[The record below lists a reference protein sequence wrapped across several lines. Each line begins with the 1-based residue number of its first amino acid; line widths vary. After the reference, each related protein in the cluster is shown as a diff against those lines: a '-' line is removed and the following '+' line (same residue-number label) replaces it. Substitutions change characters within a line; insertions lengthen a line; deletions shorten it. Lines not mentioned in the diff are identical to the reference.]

1 MRKIVTLL
9 SRLFILT
16 NLGEKD
22 KKRRQQRS
30 LFMNNKK
37 RWISK
42 TAMALGVLTMT
53 GAAGVVD
60 VVYAAPPAQNI
71 SGNPVSDNTSDRSIT
86 VWKYEINSASEL
98 GGRGDGESLDP
109 STAPDLTGKKVMKD
123 VNFEIIK
130 VEAIGNASLTNPLKQ
145 VEGTDW
151 QVDTS
156 FTAIQGK
163 TDANGKLTFDVG
175 TGKTADGI
183 YLVREIKDSVT
194 GDYTYTDAN
203 GDTKK
208 INKPMDPFFVHL
220 PQTKRDDTGKLI
232 YDVHVYP
239 KNIVTDT
246 ELDKTVEGGK
256 GYSIKAGN
264 SFQWEATTKL
274 PDGLYFKADK
284 DMIITDVVDPDD
296 HDKKLPNINV
306 SAGDEVYANYFE
318 VSDSINENLLLED
331 VEVYVIDKT
340 GTPVKLTNGTEY
352 EVTLN
357 GTKVNAPNKV
367 EELTTGAAKEVVVS
381 LTDAGKKK
389 VTVDE
394 DSDIQVV
401 YKVTTDKDF
410 NGTITNEFKVDYLI
424 PGQAP
429 VTETSDKPEYF
440 NGGFDIEK
448 TDEAKKVLAD
458 AEFHIAVSEDD
469 AKAKKFLAS
478 DGKSYTLNDDGTTT
492 PVLPTGVSLLKATSD
507 STGKAEFNGLELEWF
522 TDSDGDGKQD
532 PSIASEATWA
542 KDKIEKKYWVVETK
556 APNGYELIK
565 DPVEV
570 TVTLDT
576 AEDTEVELDIVNRK
590 KTDLPFTGGTGM
602 TLMIVIAL
610 GAITVGTA
618 TMVIEKRRRQA

>member
-1 MRKIVTLL
+1 MAAIIFLL
-9 SRLFILT
+9 LILA
-16 NLGEKD
+16 NSVKKD
-22 KKRRQQRS
+22 KENEKEHI
-30 LFMNNKK
+30 MNKK
-37 RWISK
+37 WISK
-42 TAMALGVLTMT
+42 AAMTLGVLTMM
-53 GAAGVVD
+53 GAAGTGIVD
-60 VVYAAPPAQNI
+60 TAFAEDHNI
-71 SGNPVSDNTSDRSIT
+71 SGNPVSDNTSGRSIT
-86 VWKYEINSASEL
+86 IWKYEINSAAEL
-98 GGRGDGESLDP
+98 GERGDGTNPDVSK
-109 STAPDLTGKKVMKD
+109 APDLNGKKLMKD

-130 VEAIGNASLTNPLKQ
+130 VKPKGNASLTDPLKQ
-145 VEGTDW
+145 VEGIDW
-151 QVDTS
+151 EVDTT
-156 FTAIQGK
+156 FTAMTGK
-163 TDANGKLTFDVG
+163 TDAGGKLTFDVG
-175 TGKTADGI
+175 TGKAADGI

-203 GDTKK
+203 GETKK
-208 INKPMDPFFVHL
+208 INKPMDPFYVHL

-246 ELDKTVEGGK
+246 ELDKTIEGGK

-264 SFQWEATTKL
+264 SFQWEATTKF
-274 PDGLYFKADK
+274 PSGLYFKADK
-284 DMIITDVVDPDD
+284 DMIITDVYDPATGTTS
-296 HDKKLPNINV
+296 DKPIT
-306 SAGDEVYANYFE
+306 AGTEVYADYFK
-318 VSDSINENLLLED
+318 VSDDINKDLLLED

-357 GTKVNAPNKV
+357 GTKITSPNKV
-367 EELTTGAAKEVVVS
+367 EDLTTTANKEVVVS

-389 VTVDE
+389 VTLDE
-394 DSDIQVV
+394 DTHIQVV

-410 NGTITNEFKVDYLI
+410 NGTITNEFGVDYLI
-424 PGQAP
+424 PGQEP
-429 VTETSDKPEYF
+429 ISETSDKPEYY

-448 TDEAKKVLAD
+448 TDESKTALAD

-492 PVLPTGVSLLKATSD
+492 PALPAGVSFVTAKSGSD
-507 STGKAEFNGLELEWF
+507 GKAEFNGLELNWF
-522 TDSDGDGKQD
+522 TDDDGDGKQD
-532 PSIASEATWA
+532 PTNPAEATWA

-576 AEDTEVELDIVNRK
+576 ADDAVVELDIVNRK
-590 KTDLPFTGGTGM
+590 KTDLPFTGGAGM